1 MSRRTIDARQG
12 DAARTWRVDGRRPIT
27 PQQVGVPTVSERT
40 GEGRLMLAVLED
52 AIASFWRYYRAR
64 AGRSRRLFHRERAW
78 FATDDVSEPF
88 AFATICDT
96 LGLDRAWLRRML
108 PSRSSRPRPPNHRAT
123 TSGRSNRYARSAWNS
138 PSDAVKGLS
147 TYAAQ

>member
-1 MSRRTIDARQG
+1 MSARTSDARLG
-12 DAARTWRVDGRRPIT
+12 DAARTWRAAGRRPIT
-27 PQQVGVPTVSERT
+27 LPYVGVPMVSERA

-64 AGRSRRLFHRERAW
+64 AGRGRRRFHRERAW

-88 AFATICDT
+88 AFATVCDT

-108 PSRSSRPRPPNHRAT
+108 PIGKVRPGAPAEPPCDTRDRHGPQRMLSR
-123 TSGRSNRYARSAWNS
+123 
-138 PSDAVKGLS
+138 D
-147 TYAAQ
+147 